1 MSNPEQSSHP
11 AFDAEEQEIL
21 SALKPEDEPAEN
33 AQAGQPGESS
43 PDAAPAG
50 ADATAAAAAPAVAA
64 PAAASAEAQP
74 GEGAAAAAPGAAP
87 AKPDAAPA
95 APAPEPDKPK
105 GDVRAALR
113 ASRHAEQRLRDEL
126 AEAKQTIEQLK
137 SGDLP
142 TDTNIS
148 EEELTQLEADFPAM
162 AKAIRR
168 QQALEREIQEL
179 KVPPKGA
186 TGDADFQPLE
196 YAPQV
201 QMLIDDVPDLLAWQ
215 HDRNAQ
221 DKFQRAIEY
230 DKALNVDPDWKDKP
244 AVERF
249 AEAARRTREK
259 FGMPAA
265 TPTPSA
271 GATPAAKP
279 TVDPNA
285 VIEAAQATGPKGI
298 SDFRGGAPASSPSLN
313 YQNMSDEAIM
323 ASLPAGD

>member
-11 AFDAEEQEIL
+11 AFDADEQKIL
-21 SALKPEDEPAEN
+21 SELKPDDGDPADN
-33 AQAGQPGESS
+33 AQAGQPGD
-43 PDAAPAG
+43 PNPNTAPAG
-50 ADATAAAAAPAVAA
+50 ADATAAAAAPAAAA
-64 PAAASAEAQP
+64 PAAANTDATP
-74 GEGAAAAAPGAAP
+74 GEGAAAAATPGAEP
-87 AKPDAAPA
+87 DKPDAVATA
-95 APAPEPDKPK
+95 QDKPK

-148 EEELTQLEADFPAM
+148 EEELNQLEADFPAM

-168 QQALEREIQEL
+168 QQALEREIQAL
-179 KVPPKGA
+179 KVPTKDV
-186 TGDADFQPLE
+186 TGGSDFQPLE

-215 HDRNAQ
+215 HDPNAQ

-259 FGMPAA
+259 FGMPA

-271 GATPAAKP
+271 GDKPAPKTP
-279 TVDPNA
+279 VDPK
-285 VIEAAQATGPKGI
+285 AALDAAPATGPKGI
-298 SDFRGGAPASSPSLN
+298 SDFRGGSPASSPSLN
-313 YQNMSDEAIM
+313 YDHMSDEAIM